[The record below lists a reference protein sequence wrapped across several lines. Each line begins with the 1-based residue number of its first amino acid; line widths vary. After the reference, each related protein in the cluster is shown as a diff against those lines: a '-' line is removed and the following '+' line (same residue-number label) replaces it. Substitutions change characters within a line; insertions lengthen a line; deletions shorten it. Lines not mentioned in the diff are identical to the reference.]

1 MTTKFE
7 TEGGVVTR
15 GMTYAKM
22 LDHLREARDC
32 SYIIAHLH
40 QTEGNDMDTLL
51 AHGWLGIGEM
61 LKLVEN
67 KITQMAM
74 RKMN

>member
-1 MTTKFE
+1 MVTKFE

-32 SYIIAHLH
+32 AYVLGHLH
-40 QTEGNDMDTLL
+40 QTEGSDMDALL
-51 AHGWLGIGEM
+51 AKGWRGVGEM
-61 LKLVEN
+61 LQLVEH

-74 RKMN
+74 RKMQ

>member
-1 MTTKFE
+1 MVTKFE

-32 SYIIAHLH
+32 AYTLAHLH
-40 QTEGNDMDTLL
+40 QTEGNEMDTLL
-51 AHGWLGIGEM
+51 AHGWRGVGEM
-61 LKLVEN
+61 LALIEA
-67 KITQMAM
+67 KITDMAM
-74 RKMN
+74 RKMS